1 MKCED
6 TTIPKFLKLRLWKQK
21 EERNAAMA
29 NMITKLT
36 WNRDLQFTG
45 QNVKGF
51 STTIDGNTEVGPS
64 PMELLLESV
73 GGCSAIDV
81 VLILQKMREPLARLE
96 VALEGERAET
106 QPRYFTSITARFD
119 VWGDGLSTDK
129 VARSVNLSFAR
140 YCSVFHSLRKDLQL
154 TAQYRLHAAQAEAA
168 GEYQTVEITAE

>member
-1 MKCED
+1 
-6 TTIPKFLKLRLWKQK
+6 
-21 EERNAAMA
+21 MA
-29 NMITKLT
+29 SLTTKLT
-36 WNRDLQFTG
+36 WNNELQFTG
-45 QNVKGF
+45 QQAEGF
-51 STTIDGNTEVGPS
+51 ATLIDGNTTAGPS
-64 PMELLLESV
+64 PMELLLEAV

-119 VWGDGLSTDK
+119 VWGDGLNAEK

-154 TAQYRLHAAQAEAA
+154 TAQFRLHAAQAEAA
-168 GEYQTVEITAE
+168 GEYQTVEITSE